1 MIRTIKALQAPEY
14 LECIQIISVVIST
27 LSLIIAS
34 YLGHQQIKQQK
45 IENDRTFELDYADF
59 LYSVNYVF
67 ELINTMESECDAI
80 HFPLSRE
87 KINQIENN
95 MIRLSIEI
103 AHIIGRKTDGFGK
116 IKFDLPRED
125 QYLRIPLKYVK
136 PSNNLAMTVSE
147 NCSKLS
153 DYTEEELV
161 KANEDII
168 NMVKSSYHGLEKH
181 IHL

>member
-1 MIRTIKALQAPEY
+1 MIRTIKAIQAPEY
-14 LECIQIISVVIST
+14 FECIQIISVVIST
-27 LSLIIAS
+27 LSLIIAF

-59 LYSVNYVF
+59 LYSVNYIF
-67 ELINTMESECDAI
+67 ELISTMESECDAI

-87 KINQIENN
+87 KISQIENN
-95 MIRLSIEI
+95 IFRLSIET
-103 AHIIGRKTDGFGK
+103 AHIIGRKTDDIGI

-136 PSNNLAMTVSE
+136 PSNNLAIIVSE
-147 NCSKLS
+147 ICSKLS
-153 DYTEEELV
+153 DCTQEELV

>member
-1 MIRTIKALQAPEY
+1 MIRTIKGLQAPEY

-27 LSLIIAS
+27 LSLIIAF
-34 YLGHQQIKQQK
+34 YLGRQQIKQQK

-67 ELINTMESECDAI
+67 ELINTMESECDVNQ
-80 HFPLSRE
+80 FPLSRE
-87 KINQIENN
+87 KISQIENN
-95 MIRLSIEI
+95 IYRLSIEI
-103 AHIIGRKTDGFGK
+103 AHIIGRRTDGFGK

-136 PSNNLAMTVSE
+136 PSNSLAKKVSKI
-147 NCSKLS
+147 CSKIS
-153 DYTEEELV
+153 DYTQEELV